1 MVNEWEWLE
10 RWLSDGRSGL
20 DRAEA
25 AACWVRCLT
34 YAWHPP
40 NTRHQSPY
48 QPGSPLPPFSPI
60 HNNARPL
67 LSTATTHR
75 STTAFTSKV
84 RFTLAELAP
93 SVTRRSISSPPQMSA
108 TQKVQQ
114 HPAFIQAQ
122 DKANYYVNQLDK
134 EVCVCLILRT
144 RPRLWW
150 KPDEYERKCANHAT
164 LASSPS
170 TRL

>member
-1 MVNEWEWLE
+1 
-10 RWLSDGRSGL
+10 
-20 DRAEA
+20 
-25 AACWVRCLT
+25 
-34 YAWHPP
+34 
-40 NTRHQSPY
+40 
-48 QPGSPLPPFSPI
+48 
-60 HNNARPL
+60 
-67 LSTATTHR
+67 
-75 STTAFTSKV
+75 
-84 RFTLAELAP
+84 
-93 SVTRRSISSPPQMSA
+93 MSA

-150 KPDEYERKCANHAT
+150 EPDEYERKCANHAT